1 MLFSCRFWCQRS
13 EEKLSEIIASLLT
26 SKYPSSSPN
35 KRKRPL
41 KGSSALNSTPSAD
54 QVYLDKIEK
63 SIINSKL
70 KKKISNIVI

>member
-1 MLFSCRFWCQRS
+1 MLYFLLNSCILTNLLFRFWCQHN

-41 KGSSALNSTPSAD
+41 KSALAANVAPSAD
-54 QVYLDKIEK
+54 QVSDA
-63 SIINSKL
+63 N
-70 KKKISNIVI
+70 